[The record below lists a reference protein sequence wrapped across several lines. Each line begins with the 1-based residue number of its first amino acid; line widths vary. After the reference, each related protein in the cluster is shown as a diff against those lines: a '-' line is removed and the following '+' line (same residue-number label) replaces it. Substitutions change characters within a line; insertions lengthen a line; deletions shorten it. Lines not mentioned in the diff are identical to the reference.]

1 MRKGSITIYLS
12 LVFVSILLLISVI
25 MESARMNVV
34 QTESKSFTYLAADSV
49 LAGYARQIYED
60 YGILLVWEDKALKEQ
75 LMKYIQANINL
86 ADLDIDGTNIM
97 ATRLKDI
104 KIKKVEYAA
113 ENGGKAFI
121 NQILSYMKYAVT
133 TESVSKLIDLYSNN
147 SNNQEKND
155 TTEYMTNA
163 NEENSS
169 KISKIV
175 EEINDEISSLK
186 EKDIK
191 GKLKT
196 ERKRTKFLKDIN
208 EIIEKIEIY
217 KEEKKEFLKEN
228 KGPSGDDYIDGN
240 LKILEQIKNKI
251 KEEELIDSSD
261 SKEKWEHIE
270 EEIEEQVK
278 RLTVNLP
285 TEEDEK
291 NKGIYESAKALLEKG
306 ILSIVID
313 DTSKIS
319 SASILSSNLPS
330 TQNTS
335 QENSSG
341 DIMDKAKII
350 MYAGMKFGN
359 YQSINKKSDLSYEL
373 EYIIAGKDNDRS
385 NLTATV
391 EQMVGIRNI
400 VTLTYLVTDKGK
412 MAEISAIATS
422 ATTAIGLPFLEP
434 VIKGILTEAWALA
447 EAVND
452 IKIVME
458 GKRIELIKNNK
469 NWNTGLKNLLCTK
482 IKGSD
487 KKSSINYQQFC
498 YLLMMKENMNTLAL
512 RMLDMIQVNIQKNYN
527 HAFDVN
533 HCFSGFHVEALYET
547 EPLFVSMPWSIHQ
560 LGQKIGAYNFSIKC
574 KAEY

>member
-25 MESARMNVV
+25 IESARMNVV

-86 ADLDIDGTNIM
+86 ADLDIGGTNIM

-104 KIKKVEYAA
+104 KIKKVEYAT
-113 ENGGKAFI
+113 ENGGEAFI

-133 TESVSKLIDLYSNN
+133 TESVSKLIDLYSSN

-155 TTEYMTNA
+155 TTEYMTNV
-163 NEENSS
+163 NEEESS

-175 EEINDEISSLK
+175 EEINDVISSLK

-196 ERKRTKFLKDIN
+196 ERKRTKFLKNIN

-217 KEEKKEFLKEN
+217 REEKKEFLKEN
-228 KGPSGDDYIDGN
+228 KGPSGDDYIDSN

-251 KEEELIDSSD
+251 NEEELIDSSD
-261 SKEKWEHIE
+261 SKKTWEHVG
-270 EEIEEQVK
+270 EEIEEQVN
-278 RLTVNLP
+278 RLTVNLS

-291 NKGIYESAKALLEKG
+291 NKGVYESAKALLEKG

-313 DTSKIS
+313 DTAKIS

-330 TQNTS
+330 TKNIS
-335 QENSSG
+335 KENLSG

-359 YQSINKKSDLSYEL
+359 YRSIKKKSDLSYEL

-385 NLTATV
+385 NLTETV
-391 EQMVGIRNI
+391 EQMVGVRNI
-400 VTLTYLVTDKGK
+400 VTLAYLITDKAK
-412 MAEISAIATS
+412 MTELSAIATS

-452 IKIVME
+452 IKIIMA
-458 GKRIELIKNNK
+458 GKRIALIKNNK
-469 NWNTGLKNLLCTK
+469 NWNTGLKNLLSTK

-498 YLLMMKENMNTLAL
+498 YLLMMKESMNTMAF
-512 RMLDMIQVNIQKNYN
+512 RMLDLIQINIRKNYN
-527 HAFDVN
+527 QSFDVN
-533 HCFSGFHVEALYET
+533 HCFTGFHVEALYET

-560 LGQKIGAYNFSIKC
+560 LGQKIGAYNFSVKC